1 MGPPHLHSC
10 RLALRVRHDEH
21 SILDPGFRHYW
32 FRGAGLSA
40 LVNSGFIA
48 RFGCGCF
55 GTLVG
60 LPAGIPSPALG
71 GRGRDLSRLMVLIAL
86 STVCIWLLKS
96 LIWVSTRNSRAIS
109 RSFTSLTGRISKKFW
124 IFQKSHN
131 NTQMARVCAGSAVFS

>member
-1 MGPPHLHSC
+1 MGSSHLHSC

-21 SILDPGFRHYW
+21 RILDPVSGTIGLEVLGF
-32 FRGAGLSA
+32 SA

-55 GTLVG
+55 RFLVG

-96 LIWVSTRNSRAIS
+96 LIWVSTRSSRAIS
-109 RSFTSLTGRISKKFW
+109 RSFISPIRWPNASTRALCTF
-124 IFQKSHN
+124 
-131 NTQMARVCAGSAVFS
+131 CAVRN